1 MNSKLSLLQSFVSEK
16 FICIKKTLEEIND
29 LYQRNENTSTYTTD
43 LIKKTDDLKKEK
55 KMKNRIIQSLIE
67 HNNAVLWQTK
77 DQIVA
82 IENTPSKNVIVSNF
96 EETVSA
102 HIILVGTPNVKQDMK
117 ENTSD
122 IPKNNTPENVNDFP
136 IDYIEAVDRNTIID
150 DNNSISNNIPDSI
163 PNNIQL
169 IDFMVSDNIL
179 NNDTSSNDN
188 DALSNMTSM
197 DTDGMLTGVWKNKR
211 KEYISYIS
219 TEHSRSLCV
228 SITRKAKEVITK
240 IWI

>member
-1 MNSKLSLLQSFVSEK
+1 
-16 FICIKKTLEEIND
+16 
-29 LYQRNENTSTYTTD
+29 
-43 LIKKTDDLKKEK
+43 
-55 KMKNRIIQSLIE
+55 MKNRIIQSLIE

-136 IDYIEAVDRNTIID
+136 IDYIEAVDRNTIRD

-163 PNNIQL
+163 PDNIQL

-179 NNDTSSNDN
+179 NNNTSFNDN
-188 DALSNMTSM
+188 DELSYVTSM
-197 DTDGMLTGVWKNKR
+197 DTDGMLTGVWKIKH

-219 TEHSRSLCV
+219 TEHSNFHH
-228 SITRKAKEVITK
+228 SIK
-240 IWI
+240 

>member
-1 MNSKLSLLQSFVSEK
+1 MA
-16 FICIKKTLEEIND
+16 
-29 LYQRNENTSTYTTD
+29 NERS
-43 LIKKTDDLKKEK
+43 
-55 KMKNRIIQSLIE
+55 NRGNRE
-67 HNNAVLWQTK
+67 HT
-77 DQIVA
+77 
-82 IENTPSKNVIVSNF
+82 SKNVIVSNF

-102 HIILVGTPNVKQDMK
+102 HIILAGTPNVKENMK

-136 IDYIEAVDRNTIID
+136 IDYIEAFDRNTITD
-150 DNNSISNNIPDSI
+150 DNNRISNNIPDSV

-179 NNDTSSNDN
+179 NNNTSSNDN

-197 DTDGMLTGVWKNKR
+197 DTDGMLMGVWKNKR